1 VVDRLGCLSMATAC
15 ITTMRDQTCLVLCK
29 LHFSLAIWRASAMA
43 SFSCLGLSVFV
54 PLCSLFVTFTGRSSV
69 NRGLSGHLGRILSR
83 FCFCPRERCMIFCD
97 K

>member
-1 VVDRLGCLSMATAC
+1 MATAC

-29 LHFSLAIWRASAMA
+29 PHFSLAIWHASAMA

-69 NRGLSGHLGRILSR
+69 NSGLSWVVPSKAKEVSLDYFPILGA
-83 FCFCPRERCMIFCD
+83 F
-97 K
+97 